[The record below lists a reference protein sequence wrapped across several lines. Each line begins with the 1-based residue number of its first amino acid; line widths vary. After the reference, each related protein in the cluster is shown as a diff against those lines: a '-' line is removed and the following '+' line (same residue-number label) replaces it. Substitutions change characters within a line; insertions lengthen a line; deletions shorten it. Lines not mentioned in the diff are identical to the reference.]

1 MMGRSLRLIL
11 LFIRASMQQE
21 LAYRTNFVVTLLY
34 SLLNFISGVLAI
46 GIIFGQVESVQGWTF
61 VSTLAILGIYLTLNA
76 LRDLVVGPSLESL
89 AGMDGDIWTGKFDFL
104 LLQPVDT
111 QFLASVRHWRP
122 FALFDL
128 VLGGIT
134 LGIAVGQ
141 MQGVLGVVQLL
152 LFLAMLAAGFIV
164 LYAILLAFA
173 GLVFWNPALLYTWIF
188 NALFQMA
195 RYPVSLYPSEL
206 RFILTWIV
214 PVGVMTTLPA
224 EALLGTLTPANVA
237 AGISIAAVAC
247 IAASLLFRNG
257 LRRYVSAS
265 S

>member
-1 MMGRSLRLIL
+1 MVRSLCL
-11 LFIRASMQQE
+11 LFVFMRASVQQE
-21 LAYRTNFVVTLLY
+21 LAYRTNFVVAFLY
-34 SLLNFISGVLAI
+34 SLLNLISGILAI
-46 GIIFGQVESVQGWTF
+46 GVVFGQVESVQGWTF
-61 VSTLAILGIYLTLNA
+61 ASTLAILGVYLTLSA

-111 QFLASVRHWRP
+111 QFIASVRHWRP

-134 LGIAVGQ
+134 LVVAVGQ
-141 MQGVLGVVQLL
+141 MQGAPGIAQAL

-164 LYAILLAFA
+164 LYAILLAFS
-173 GLVFWNPALLYTWIF
+173 GLVFWNPALFYTWIF

-195 RYPVSLYPSEL
+195 RYPTSLYPAGL

-214 PVGVMTTLPA
+214 PVGIMTTLPA
-224 EALLGTLTPANVA
+224 EALLGTLAPTNA
-237 AGISIAAVAC
+237 ALGIGIAALSC
-247 IAASLLFRNG
+247 LGASLLFRSG
-257 LRRYVSAS
+257 LKRYVSAS